1 MTDDPSAAADQA
13 PRAQGSDR
21 QALAFLDA
29 LPVGVGVWDGD
40 GRLRHANPVLV
51 DLLGLVPGHAP
62 DLLDVTVADERDETE
77 RLLEELRDGS
87 RNSLQCRLAGAPALA
102 AGAPWPL
109 DAFVTLYFGPS
120 GEPGGFL
127 AQVFDFRPADG
138 VHSLPSGL
146 VRVLEQGADILLVV
160 EGGSS
165 VTYANR
171 SARLALGLPD
181 TGAPSALDDLLE
193 ADSRELFDSVVAPK
207 LVADGSWQGEMA
219 LQAADGHTIPVSA
232 SFVAH
237 GHAGP
242 SAAAQLGRRE
252 SDPGDD
258 ERPARELLGDLSVF
272 ARDIT
277 ELKNAERR
285 LRQLATH
292 DYLTGLPNRLLLYDR
307 LELALNRFQ
316 RYGTPV
322 ALLFCDLDGFKPVN
336 DRYGHQV
343 GDTVLVEVAD
353 RIHSV
358 VRDTDT
364 AARVGGDEFA
374 VLIEGVDDLELLTT
388 VADRLVARVAEPV
401 EVGAIRA
408 EVGISI
414 GLVVASPSCT
424 EVDGLVALA
433 DSAMYRAK
441 AEGRGR
447 YVVVLAEDAEGG
459 DAGRDEHHGDDGPD
473 GGDQPGHTAT

>member
-1 MTDDPSAAADQA
+1 MDDDPEGQAEAARRAPESDQA
-13 PRAQGSDR
+13 
-21 QALAFLDA
+21 ALAFLDA

-51 DLLGLVPGHAP
+51 DLLGLRPGHAP
-62 DLLDVTVADERDETE
+62 ELLDVTVEDERETTA
-77 RLLEELRDGS
+77 RLLDELRDGL
-87 RNSLQCRLAGAPALA
+87 RNSLQCRLAGAPQLA

-109 DAFVTLYFGPS
+109 DAHITSYYDAT

-127 AQVFDFRPADG
+127 AQVFDFRPSDDA
-138 VHSLPSGL
+138 HLLPAGL
-146 VRVLEQGADILLVV
+146 ARVLEQGADILLVV
-160 EGGSS
+160 EHGSS

-171 SARLALGLPD
+171 AARLALGVPD
-181 TGAPSALDDLLE
+181 PGTTTSLDDLLDP
-193 ADSRELFDSVVAPK
+193 DSRELYDSIVAPR
-207 LVADGSWQGEMA
+207 LVAEGSWQGEMA
-219 LQAADGHTIPVSA
+219 LLATDGRTIPVSA

-242 SAAAQLGRRE
+242 EVQVAPGASVDDGE
-252 SDPGDD
+252 SSGMTGPGSG
-258 ERPARELLGDLSVF
+258 PARDRLGDLSIF

-374 VLIEGVDDLELLTT
+374 VLIEGVEELELLTT
-388 VADRLVARVAEPV
+388 VADRLVARVGEPV
-401 EVGAIRA
+401 EVGAVRA
-408 EVGISI
+408 QVGISI

-441 AEGRGR
+441 AKGRGR
-447 YVVVLAEDAEGG
+447 YVVVVG
-459 DAGRDEHHGDDGPD
+459 DGDDVDDVDDDP
-473 GGDQPGHTAT
+473 AR